1 MEIRADGGKKPDKGR
16 EKEQGRAGWEG
27 GRGQNGKGGG
37 GAGER
42 RERRD
47 GAREREGV
55 RKKGRIIP
63 QRCW

>member
-16 EKEQGRAGWEG
+16 EKRAREGRLG
-27 GRGQNGKGGG
+27 GREGTEWERG